1 MLVMAVMSVT
11 VREWWWWWW
20 WWGWWCWW
28 WWWWCLRRR
37 RRWWWW
43 GWWSWWWRGVTHRG
57 TTDKIWLNY
66 FEHHL
71 NQIAN
76 MLATIADLR
85 DDLYTLVEKK
95 GDVTLIGHWI
105 YMHKQTS
112 QESQWIVSVILTAL
126 AQAPPLDGAG
136 IVSIVIRSST
146 IRRCW
151 PL

>member
-1 MLVMAVMSVT
+1 MMMVVVVVMRMVMLMMIMVMLTEKKMM
-11 VREWWWWWW
+11 RWWWWW
-20 WWGWWCWW
+20 WWGWWS
-28 WWWWCLRRR
+28 
-37 RRWWWW
+37 W
-43 GWWSWWWRGVTHRG
+43 GWRGVTHRG